1 MHYIPIES
9 EESGN
14 DAPLETAPSSSLFK
28 PSSDISEFSANEFS
42 ILVKTV
48 PAPKIEDSTPSPGH
62 FNENIHQP
70 FVNYSV
76 SFRNQRIKS
85 TTTERPE
92 RVFRP
97 TSKLKKVELGRSR
110 SSNSKAIFDVV
121 KSKGFL
127 PKPAPNPFA
136 VRISQPVIKTSY
148 ETPISSSSVLLPKT
162 TTLSSVTLS
171 SKADEERIPD
181 YSSNLSPKKSNAFQH
196 SFLTFGERKSKR
208 VKAVEVYIP
217 PSTKSPDSLLEQ
229 IRRDYGFDFS
239 SASINAP
246 RKELKKSLVSSV
258 PIEEAPVYHTST
270 KSYRAP
276 SSLFQIR
283 ESKGRSVTAP
293 SQPDFIQTESNIYIP
308 QEYDEEAIP
317 GMAAID
323 YPIYSSI
330 PQTNF
335 ACSNQDHP
343 GLYADP
349 QTQCRSL
356 PVPVSCQVCG
366 DRSYGRHYGVFS
378 CDGCSCFFKRAVRRR
393 IKYEC
398 IEHDWKSETGSQ
410 WIRSL
415 PILQPHASPSIWS
428 TSHCSYFQRNTARL
442 SILNDIFPLFKGFP
456 LFRIFPEQD
465 LPLLFSNS
473 WPMLFF
479 LIVAF
484 TKSYRKPIVDLLVE
498 KFINAQNPSTSLS
511 LSRLFNFITKI
522 DESNLSTFEFDELLK
537 KILFNEALT
546 MLAFTEKRPELTAV
560 SFMIAQ
566 HETQFRLYCE
576 ASVKRSFNQIFDL
589 IQMLFGMKSDFI
601 FLIKFIPFAELN
613 LGKDSKSFLQLLSK
627 GIT

>member
-9 EESGN
+9 EESVN
-14 DAPLETAPSSSLFK
+14 DAPLETAPSSSLFKPSSDISEFSANDAPLEAAPSSSLFK

-48 PAPKIEDSTPSPGH
+48 PAPKIEESTPSPRH
-62 FNENIHQP
+62 LNENIHQP

-97 TSKLKKVELGRSR
+97 TSKLKKVELSRSR
-110 SSNSKAIFDVV
+110 NSNSKATFDII

-148 ETPISSSSVLLPKT
+148 EAPISSSSVLLPKT
-162 TTLSSVTLS
+162 TTSSSVALAF
-171 SKADEERIPD
+171 KADEERIPD
-181 YSSNLSPKKSNAFQH
+181 YSSNLSQKKSNAFQH
-196 SFLTFGERKSKR
+196 SFLTFGERKPKR
-208 VKAVEVYIP
+208 VKPVEVYIP

-229 IRRDYGFDFS
+229 IRRDYGFDFI

-246 RKELKKSLVSSV
+246 RKELKKTLVSSV

-343 GLYADP
+343 GLYADQ
-349 QTQCRSL
+349 QTQCQ
-356 PVPVSCQVCG
+356 VFHICQEGGREDSFLCPNGTIFNQQYFVC
-366 DRSYGRHYGVFS
+366 DWWYNFS
-378 CDGCSCFFKRAVRRR
+378 CESAERFYSLNAL
-393 IKYEC
+393 IYEFS
-398 IEHDWKSETGSQ
+398 D
-410 WIRSL
+410 
-415 PILQPHASPSIWS
+415 
-428 TSHCSYFQRNTARL
+428 
-442 SILNDIFPLFKGFP
+442 
-456 LFRIFPEQD
+456 PE
-465 LPLLFSNS
+465 
-473 WPMLFF
+473 
-479 LIVAF
+479 
-484 TKSYRKPIVDLLVE
+484 RKPIVY
-498 KFINAQNPSTSLS
+498 S
-511 LSRLFNFITKI
+511 
-522 DESNLSTFEFDELLK
+522 
-537 KILFNEALT
+537 
-546 MLAFTEKRPELTAV
+546 
-560 SFMIAQ
+560 
-566 HETQFRLYCE
+566 
-576 ASVKRSFNQIFDL
+576 
-589 IQMLFGMKSDFI
+589 
-601 FLIKFIPFAELN
+601 
-613 LGKDSKSFLQLLSK
+613 
-627 GIT
+627 